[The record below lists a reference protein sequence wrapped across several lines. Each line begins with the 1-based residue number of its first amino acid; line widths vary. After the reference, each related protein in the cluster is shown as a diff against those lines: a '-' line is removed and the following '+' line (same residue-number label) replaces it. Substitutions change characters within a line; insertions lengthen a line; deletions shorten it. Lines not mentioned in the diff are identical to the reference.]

1 MTDSFLLILE
11 IHGARYTHH
20 AGFALLMYLV
30 VHTDHVWDVFESQ
43 ICKVISA
50 ECARFVPT
58 QWWSDAKPTK
68 GRNCFVN
75 FYEVE
80 VF

>member
-1 MTDSFLLILE
+1 
-11 IHGARYTHH
+11 
-20 AGFALLMYLV
+20 MYPF
-30 VHTDHVWDVFESQ
+30 VHTDHVWDLFGLQ
-43 ICKVISA
+43 ICKAMSA

-58 QWWSDAKPTK
+58 QWWRDGKPTK
-68 GRNCFVN
+68 GRHCFVN